1 MNISVVIPTLGDNK
15 LIKTLESINKST
27 VKPNEIIL
35 CIPKDIIIKHQKFK
49 ISNNIRILHT
59 VSKGQVSQRAEGFLE
74 AKCEYVLQLDD
85 DIILDMNCI
94 EELVKCILIDNK
106 KSVGPKMFGLD
117 NNYHSPRIKFKT
129 STLYEKFIF
138 YLLNGKKGFMQ
149 GKISLAGVALGI
161 PNSDIDV
168 DVDWLPGAC
177 ILHNKKN
184 LVYYDYYPY
193 EGKAYSEDIIHSKIL
208 KKNGVSLI
216 RSGNAKCIIDLNSGT
231 NFSNVLYEFFYVL
244 RIGLHVI
251 ENKKN
256 MYRYILFQIVVY
268 ISMLKNIFI
277 QKK

>member
-1 MNISVVIPTLGDNK
+1 MYG
-15 LIKTLESINKST
+15 
-27 VKPNEIIL
+27 
-35 CIPKDIIIKHQKFK
+35 
-49 ISNNIRILHT
+49 
-59 VSKGQVSQRAEGFLE
+59 
-74 AKCEYVLQLDD
+74 AK
-85 DIILDMNCI
+85 
-94 EELVKCILIDNK
+94 K
-106 KSVGPKMFGLD
+106 
-117 NNYHSPRIKFKT
+117 
-129 STLYEKFIF
+129 
-138 YLLNGKKGFMQ
+138 
-149 GKISLAGVALGI
+149 
-161 PNSDIDV
+161 
-168 DVDWLPGAC
+168 
-177 ILHNKKN
+177 LHNKKN

-193 EGKAYSEDIIHSKIL
+193 EDNFSKLIITRSKIL